1 MGRVLVEGERVRN
14 IMSQPRMFTGVELTD
29 ALSKAGSSMNRKVS
43 AYLIGGCAMT
53 FMGRK
58 VATKDIDVVFGS
70 MPDARE
76 FVSAMKQAGFSNV
89 RKLSGEY
96 DALGTFAMVEDNK
109 GMRFDVFDRQVCK
122 ALEMSQGMRSHARF
136 YRSFGNLDV
145 HLMSPEDIFLFKGIT
160 EREADLD
167 DMRIL
172 AESRVDWKAIEKECL
187 SQKSGHWAYMLG
199 TKLLEL
205 RAKFAIDSPI
215 IKALMER
222 ADLELLAYVFGQII
236 LERRATFREI
246 GDRIKERYGY

>member
-1 MGRVLVEGERVRN
+1 
-14 IMSQPRMFTGVELTD
+14 
-29 ALSKAGSSMNRKVS
+29 
-43 AYLIGGCAMT
+43 
-53 FMGRK
+53 
-58 VATKDIDVVFGS
+58 

-246 GDRIKERYGY
+246 GDRIKERYGYSESWTRKQLVILQRKKIVGVEEKGRSQLYYMRRTPSFL

>member
-1 MGRVLVEGERVRN
+1 
-14 IMSQPRMFTGVELTD
+14 MFTGVELTD

-43 AYLIGGCAMT
+43 SYLIGGCAMT

-136 YRSFGNLDV
+136 YR
-145 HLMSPEDIFLFKGIT
+145 
-160 EREADLD
+160 A
-167 DMRIL
+167 
-172 AESRVDWKAIEKECL
+172 
-187 SQKSGHWAYMLG
+187 SGTSMC
-199 TKLLEL
+199 T
-205 RAKFAIDSPI
+205 
-215 IKALMER
+215 
-222 ADLELLAYVFGQII
+222 
-236 LERRATFREI
+236 
-246 GDRIKERYGY
+246 